1 MKKTLQTISG
11 AIVKNNPMNM
21 FKAVH
26 VYGDRIQAQD
36 GRITIDAPC
45 PMPGDYTVEA
55 ERFTKAIN
63 ACDGAPQIK
72 MTDGGKLSLKKGG
85 FRAVIP
91 LMEHDAYPRVEREA
105 VGEVVGIPSG
115 MNIVP
120 MFAKLLPLC
129 AEDGDSRIW
138 TTGMNLAFGYAWAT
152 DGIIMARSPLPFT
165 MPAVLHQSA
174 INIPA
179 CALEV
184 LVKMGIEPKTLHITE
199 SSITFDLGDTWMR
212 AQLLNVPW
220 LDARKHFNGIVH
232 GDAVPDG
239 LLAAVE
245 QVLPFCTDNLQTIEF
260 SADGISTAKGE
271 HQAQVEGIA
280 LPDGR
285 YAGGVLK
292 KALTLAT
299 HVNFAAFPDGI
310 GFKGEGVEG
319 VFMGMRG

>member
-11 AIVKNNPMNM
+11 AIVKNNPLNM

-45 PMPGDYTVEA
+45 PMPGDYTIEA
-55 ERFTKAIN
+55 ERFTKAVN
-63 ACDGAPQIK
+63 ACDGAPVIK

-85 FRAVIP
+85 FRAIIP

-105 VGEVVGIPSG
+105 AGEVVALPDGG
-115 MNIVP
+115 LLA

-138 TTGMNLAFGYAWAT
+138 TTGINLAFGYAWAT
-152 DGIIMARSPLPFT
+152 DGIIMGRSPLPFT
-165 MPAVLHQSA
+165 MPAMLHQSA

-179 CALEV
+179 TAIAI
-184 LVKMGIEPKTLHITE
+184 LVKIGIEPQSLHITE
-199 SSITFDLGDTWMR
+199 SSVTFDLSDTWMR
-212 AQLLNVPW
+212 AQVLNVPW
-220 LDARKHFNGIVH
+220 PDARKHFSNIVH
-232 GDAVPDG
+232 GEPVPDG

-271 HQAQVEGIA
+271 HQAQVEGIT

-285 YAGGVLK
+285 YAGGVLR

-299 HVNFAAFPDGI
+299 HANFAAFPAGV
-310 GFKGEGVEG
+310 GFKGDGVEG
-319 VFMGMRG
+319 VFMGMRE

>member
-1 MKKTLQTISG
+1 MKKTLQLISG

-55 ERFTKAIN
+55 ERFTKAVN

-85 FRAVIP
+85 FRAIIP
-91 LMEHDAYPRVEREA
+91 LLEHGAYPRVEHDA
-105 VGEVVGIPSG
+105 CGEEIALPDGGLLAIL
-115 MNIVP
+115 
-120 MFAKLLPLC
+120 AKLLPLC

-138 TTGMNLAFGYAWAT
+138 TTGINLAFGYAWAT
-152 DGIIMARSPLPFT
+152 DGIIMGRAPLPFDLGDT
-165 MPAVLHQSA
+165 VL
-174 INIPA
+174 NIPA
-179 CALEV
+179 GALAI
-184 LVKMGIEPKTLHITE
+184 LVKIGIEPKVLHITE

-220 LDARKHFNGIVH
+220 PDARKHFNGIVH
-232 GDAVPDG
+232 GEPVPDG
-239 LLAAVE
+239 LLVSVE
-245 QVLPFCTDNLQTIEF
+245 QVMPFCTDNLQTIEF
-260 SADGISTAKGE
+260 SAEGISTAKGE
-271 HQAQVEGIA
+271 HQAQVEGIT

-285 YAGGVLK
+285 YAGGVLRL
-292 KALTLAT
+292 ALTLAT
-299 HVNFAAFPDGI
+299 HANFAAFPAGV
-310 GFKGEGVEG
+310 GFKGDGVEG
-319 VFMGMRG
+319 VFMGMRE

>member
-55 ERFTKAIN
+55 ERFTKAVN
-63 ACDGAPQIK
+63 ACDGAPTIK
-72 MTDGGKLSLKKGG
+72 LTDGGKLSLKKGG

-91 LMEHDAYPRVEREA
+91 LLEHDAYPRVEQDACGDEIA
-105 VGEVVGIPSG
+105 LPDGGLLA
-115 MNIVP
+115 

-129 AEDGDSRIW
+129 AEEGDSRIW
-138 TTGMNLAFGYAWAT
+138 TTGMNLAFGHAWAT
-152 DGIIMARSPLPFT
+152 DGIIMGRAPLLFDLGDS
-165 MPAVLHQSA
+165 VL
-174 INIPA
+174 NILATPIA
-179 CALEV
+179 T
-184 LVKMGIEPKTLHITE
+184 LVKIGIEPKALHITE

-220 LDARKHFNGIVH
+220 PDARKWYNNINH
-232 GDAVPDG
+232 GEPVPDG

-245 QVLPFCTDNLQTIEF
+245 QIMPFCTDNLQTIEF
-260 SADGISTAKGE
+260 SAEGISTANGE
-271 HQAQVEGIA
+271 HQAQVEGIK

-299 HVNFAAFPDGI
+299 HVNFAAFPAAV
-310 GFKGEGVEG
+310 GFKGDGVEG
-319 VFMGMRG
+319 VFMGMRE

>member
-1 MKKTLQTISG
+1 MKKTLQLISG
-11 AIVKNNPMNM
+11 AIVKNNPLNM

-26 VYGDRIQAQD
+26 FYGDRVQAQD

-45 PMPGDYTVEA
+45 PMPGDYTVES
-55 ERFTKAIN
+55 ERFTKAVN

-85 FRAVIP
+85 FRAIIP
-91 LMEHDAYPRVEREA
+91 LLEHGAYPRVSRETA
-105 VGEVVGIPSG
+105 GEVVAIPSG
-115 MNIVP
+115 MNILT
-120 MFAKLLPLC
+120 MLAKLLPLC
-129 AEDGDSRIW
+129 AEEGDSRIW
-138 TTGMNLAFGYAWAT
+138 TTGINIAFGHAWAT
-152 DGIIMARSPLPFT
+152 DSVIMARSPLPFT
-165 MPAVLHQSA
+165 MPAMLSQSA

-179 CALEV
+179 GALAI
-184 LVKMGIEPKTLHITE
+184 LVKMGIEPKALHITK

-220 LDARKHFNGIVH
+220 PDARKHFSAIVH

-245 QVLPFCTDNLQTIEF
+245 QVLPFCTDNLQTIGF
-260 SADGISTAKGE
+260 SAEGISTAKGE
-271 HQAQVEGIA
+271 HQAQVEGIT

-285 YAGGVLK
+285 YAGGVLR

-299 HVNFAAFPDGI
+299 HANFAAFPAGV
-310 GFKGEGVEG
+310 GFKGDGVEG
-319 VFMGMRG
+319 VFMGLRD